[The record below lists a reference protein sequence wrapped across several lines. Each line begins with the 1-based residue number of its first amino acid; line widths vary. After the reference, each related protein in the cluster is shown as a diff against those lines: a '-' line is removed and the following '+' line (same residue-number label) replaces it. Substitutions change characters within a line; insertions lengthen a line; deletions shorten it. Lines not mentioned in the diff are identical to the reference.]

1 MKKKNDWK
9 WEIWGISSSLY
20 SPIPPIVL
28 PCPRV
33 TILRF
38 WPFWAL
44 TILKF
49 TILTFFAIMTYSGFW
64 IDLWRSRARVELET
78 RARGLERYKVA
89 QSIGMWVLVQTG
101 SSSWVEICR
110 SRCRDS
116 RLVLKLETSPPIFG
130 VFHPDFVTLAP
141 ITWSDSS
148 DPQTEYIF
156 FGGFMDAL
164 QYGVSLFN
172 LLPLLW

>member
-1 MKKKNDWK
+1 MKWKNDWK
-9 WEIWGISSSLY
+9 WKIWGISSSLY

-49 TILTFFAIMTYSGFW
+49 TILTFFARMTYSGFW

-89 QSIGMWVLVQTG
+89 PSIGMWVLVQTG
-101 SSSWVEICR
+101 STSWVEICR
-110 SRCRDS
+110 SGCRDS
-116 RLVLKLETSPPIFG
+116 RLVLKLETSPPFLGGYPRI
-130 VFHPDFVTLAP
+130 LALFDHNMIRLKWTP
-141 ITWSDSS
+141 LKF
-148 DPQTEYIF
+148 IF
-156 FGGFMDAL
+156 F
-164 QYGVSLFN
+164 
-172 LLPLLW
+172 LWIWGCSTTWRKYF